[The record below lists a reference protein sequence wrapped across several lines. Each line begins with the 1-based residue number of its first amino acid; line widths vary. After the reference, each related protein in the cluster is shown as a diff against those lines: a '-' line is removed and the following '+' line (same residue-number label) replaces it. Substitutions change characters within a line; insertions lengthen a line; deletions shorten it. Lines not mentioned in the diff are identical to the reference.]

1 MTTDRPAV
9 GGAET
14 PALDLR
20 HVDAFYGMAQVLFD
34 LSIVVRRRQV
44 VAVIGA
50 NGAGKSTALNV
61 VLGRVAVASG
71 DVLLD
76 GRSIAGRSTHD
87 IIAGGVA
94 CCPQRRRIFSTMSV
108 LENLE
113 LGGYVHRR
121 DKATVRH
128 GIDEV
133 FALFPVLERKAQE
146 MGGLLSGGEQQM
158 LAIGRGIMAQPSV
171 LLLDEPSMGLSPKL
185 TTEVF
190 LDIRRIADAGRTIM
204 LVEQNAYAAL
214 GIADY
219 GYVLEGGR
227 VALSGPAD
235 QLANDDY
242 VRQAYLGA

>member
-1 MTTDRPAV
+1 MD
-9 GGAET
+9 AER

-61 VLGRVAVASG
+61 IIGRVAAAAG
-71 DVLLD
+71 EVLLE
-76 GRSIAGRSTHD
+76 GRSLVGKHTHD
-87 IIAGGVA
+87 IIAEGIA
-94 CCPQRRRIFSTMSV
+94 CCPQRRRIFGTMSV

-113 LGGYVHRR
+113 LGGYVHRH
-121 DKATVRH
+121 DKAAVRRSL
-128 GIDEV
+128 DEV
-133 FALFPVLERKAQE
+133 FTLFPVLARKAQDL
-146 MGGLLSGGEQQM
+146 GGLLSGGEQQM

-190 LDIRRIADAGRTIM
+190 RDIRRIADAGRTIM

-214 GIADY
+214 GIADV

-235 QLANDDY
+235 RLAKDDY